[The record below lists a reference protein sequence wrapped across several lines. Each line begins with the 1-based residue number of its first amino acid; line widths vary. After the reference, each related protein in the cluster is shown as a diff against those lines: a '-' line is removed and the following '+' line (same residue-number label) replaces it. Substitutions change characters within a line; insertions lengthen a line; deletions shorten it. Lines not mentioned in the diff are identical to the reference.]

1 MSDQDIIECDTHGT
15 STATYICKHLVQ
27 GENLGF
33 NIGFDPENPFD
44 LYPDAWC
51 DECDKILDEEGEWNE
66 RSESFADIKIVCTQ
80 CYMNARE
87 RNWIEDSEAFFD
99 YITECFQ
106 YLQGK
111 HKLMIETYQIDKF
124 DRWDWHQET
133 GKLLFSHEGK
143 LRVEAD
149 ISFSG
154 SISTKSNTW
163 MWAWANESLTETIK
177 AKSEIIHEIGINS
190 GFKKLLCGIWPADEI
205 DGWEMTAVLAKELQ
219 AIGAYRTSDDH
230 GFTYMVITGIRNVN

>member
-1 MSDQDIIECDTHGT
+1 MVPEDNIKCSTHGT
-15 STATYICKHLVQ
+15 STATYICKHLVK
-27 GENLGF
+27 GE
-33 NIGFDPENPFD
+33 NIGFNVGYDPENPFD

-51 DECDKILDEEGEWNE
+51 NECDKILEEAGEWNE
-66 RSESFADIKIVCTQ
+66 RSEAFADIKIVCTQ
-80 CYMNARE
+80 CYMNSRE
-87 RNWIEDSEAFFD
+87 RNWIEDKDAASD
-99 YITECFQ
+99 YIIECFQ
-106 YLQGK
+106 YLQEK
-111 HKLMIETYQIDKF
+111 HQLLINTYKIDTF

-154 SISTKSNTW
+154 TLSTKSNTW

-177 AKSEIIHEIGINS
+177 TKSAVIREIGFDS
-190 GFKKLLCGIWPADEI
+190 GFQKLACGIWPADEY

-219 AIGAYRTSDDH
+219 AIGAYRTTDDY
-230 GFTYMVITGIRNVN
+230 GFTYMVITDIRNVN